1 MILTTQTANFADFE
15 TILLILQLQHTMK
28 TQISCF
34 FSLNYGLSDES
45 EFFKL
50 RIS

>member
-28 TQISCF
+28 TQISF
-34 FSLNYGLSDES
+34 FF
-45 EFFKL
+45 FFKL
-50 RIS
+50 RISR